1 MTSFSK
7 KPYFWLKSMTSHH
20 ECADVK
26 SNMKNHAIDILVTKP
41 MIPFINRSKVRP
53 HTYII
58 TDFR

>member
-1 MTSFSK
+1 MTSFV
-7 KPYFWLKSMTSHH
+7 KPLFLLKSMTSQH
-20 ECADVK
+20 ECAVR